1 MTMLNCILKPH
12 QHLIASL
19 EKGVLTLAI
28 DRPSAKNALYKE
40 LYLWIAQAIDEA
52 DASDDVRVIIL
63 RGAEQDF
70 TAGNDM
76 RDFLAS
82 IDKPLEG
89 LAGDEPPFVLLK
101 AVARF
106 SKPFI
111 VAVKGVAIGI
121 GVTLLLHADLA
132 YADESA
138 IFQLPFVSLGL
149 SPEGAA
155 GKLMVEQMGYHRAA
169 ELLLTADKFDAATA
183 EKYGLVNQVFAE
195 DNTRAPY
202 HLMALG
208 DKNVYGYAETTAQK
222 LAQLP
227 IASLK
232 LSKSLMKKDLNSILE
247 HIDIEAEIFMQ
258 RVQSPELREAV
269 QAFLE
274 KRTPDFSQFN

>member
-1 MTMLNCILKPH
+1 MTMLNCLRQPH
-12 QHLIASL
+12 QHLLATL

-40 LYLWIAQAIDEA
+40 LYLWIAQALDEA
-52 DASDDVRVIIL
+52 DASDDVRVVIF

-76 RDFLAS
+76 RAFLES
-82 IDKPLEG
+82 LQQPLEG
-89 LAGDEPPFVLLK
+89 LAGDQPPFILLK
-101 AVARF
+101 AIARF

-111 VAVKGVAIGI
+111 AAVKGVAIGI
-121 GVTLLLHADLA
+121 GVTILLHADLA

-155 GKLMVEQMGYHRAA
+155 SKLLVEQLGYHRAA
-169 ELLLTADKFDAATA
+169 ELLLTAEKFDAQTA
-183 EKYGLVNQVFAE
+183 EKYGLINQVFAE
-195 DNTRAPY
+195 DNVRAPY

-208 DKNVYGYAETTAQK
+208 DRNVYGYADSTAQK

-232 LSKSLMKKDLNSILE
+232 LSKALMKKDLASILE
-247 HIDIEAEIFMQ
+247 NIDIEAEIFMQ
-258 RVQSPELREAV
+258 RVKSPELREAV

-274 KRTPDFSQFN
+274 KRAPDFSQFT